1 MARRPPGSHLS
12 SSSQD
17 EIQALLDE
25 CDRMQRN
32 WDLPGFGRAKS
43 HRRERVPEPHGK
55 GGKGQV
61 RDMLSWALARHRA
74 LEEETKQEKDVE
86 FLSLESVNMA
96 DALQEAHEA
105 LQDAKLRIRAAEAA
119 EREKVRE
126 QLKAEMYEARKDRR
140 TVSEVKTDLDSS
152 APEACSA
159 QESEELS
166 GMSQHGSDLEAPP
179 KPSEQDQLSQP
190 FVPKPPSRDQASARP
205 PRWKVVG
212 GVGKG
217 GIIVRQERDL
227 QSEQLT
233 ERLSTGAIVEEIELF
248 GDRLHYSRLSGTG
261 PQTGWVSL
269 RMARKELLIP
279 VKPPAR
285 PARPLLGQAPG
296 RPGRPA
302 RPEWRHWHSEELP
315 FTQMEPPI
323 RSSSAQSERC
333 ERKPTS
339 LPRLPQPKSAP
350 PPRTRPDLTL
360 PPLPPLLPNGKPIH
374 QAM

>member
-1 MARRPPGSHLS
+1 MQWNTFPSARIKLRPDLLGGKQLVRCLTARAGSDTLALCLS
-12 SSSQD
+12 GSWWSWQRRVTWSQD
-17 EIQALLDE
+17 FTHLVWLHSRHELCCSCFSDALAVVH
-25 CDRMQRN
+25 
-32 WDLPGFGRAKS
+32 FGALS
-43 HRRERVPEPHGK
+43 VPE
-55 GGKGQV
+55 
-61 RDMLSWALARHRA
+61 
-74 LEEETKQEKDVE
+74 
-86 FLSLESVNMA
+86 
-96 DALQEAHEA
+96 
-105 LQDAKLRIRAAEAA
+105 LR
-119 EREKVRE
+119 
-126 QLKAEMYEARKDRR
+126 
-140 TVSEVKTDLDSS
+140 
-152 APEACSA
+152 
-159 QESEELS
+159 
-166 GMSQHGSDLEAPP
+166 
-179 KPSEQDQLSQP
+179 
-190 FVPKPPSRDQASARP
+190 
-205 PRWKVVG
+205 
-212 GVGKG
+212 
-217 GIIVRQERDL
+217 IIVRQERDL

-296 RPGRPA
+296 RPA

>member
-1 MARRPPGSHLS
+1 MRFRPCWMSVIGCSATGTFRASAERRAIEEKEFQNHMGKVAKARFATCCPGRWPGIVLWKRRQSRRKTWNSCRWSRLTWPMHFKRPMRPCKTPSSGS
-12 SSSQD
+12 
-17 EIQALLDE
+17 ALP
-25 CDRMQRN
+25 RPMQ
-32 WDLPGFGRAKS
+32 GRK
-43 HRRERVPEPHGK
+43 RK
-55 GGKGQV
+55 
-61 RDMLSWALARHRA
+61 
-74 LEEETKQEKDVE
+74 
-86 FLSLESVNMA
+86 
-96 DALQEAHEA
+96 
-105 LQDAKLRIRAAEAA
+105 AA

-179 KPSEQDQLSQP
+179 KPSEQDQLSQLSQP

-296 RPGRPA
+296 RPA